1 MALKPTLR
9 NLFIDKEF
17 TEKVNFLKNIPI
29 FEGLSNSS
37 LGKITG
43 IMYSKKYPADEIIFE
58 EGKVGKALFIIFDG
72 EVAITKISNGTETRA
87 IATHEKGAF
96 FGEMALLEELPRSAT
111 ARTTKETTLFL
122 IYKVK
127 FDWFVEKDPRVG
139 LKIIHNIA
147 KVLSA
152 RLRETSN
159 FFSKTL

>member
-9 NLFIDKEF
+9 NLFMDKEF

-29 FEGLSNSS
+29 FEGLSNSA

-43 IMYSKKYPADEIIFE
+43 IIYSKKYPADELIFE
-58 EGKVGKALFIIFDG
+58 EGKVGKALFIIYDG
-72 EVAITKISNGTETRA
+72 EVAITKASNGAEA
-87 IATHEKGAF
+87 KVIATHQKGAF

-111 ARTTKETTLFL
+111 TKTTKETTLFL

-127 FDWFVEKDPRVG
+127 FDWFIEKDPRVG